1 MIKNETDPQK
11 ITCKRRFFMR
21 KLIRFSVVSIIIM
34 MALCIV
40 TGCSST
46 GATKDSAT
54 NKASQIDQD
63 VNEALDKLYTSS
75 QAAVELSRVAK
86 GILVFPTVTKG
97 GFMVGG
103 SYGQGA
109 LRKGGTTV
117 GYYNTVSASYGLQ
130 AGAQRFGYALFF
142 MDNSS
147 LEYLG
152 KSEGWEIGIGPTV
165 VIVDEGLSRSLS
177 STTAREG
184 VYAFFFDQ
192 RGLMAGLGI
201 QGSKITR
208 IEP

>member
-1 MIKNETDPQK
+1 MVT
-11 ITCKRRFFMR
+11 M
-21 KLIRFSVVSIIIM
+21 IRFSVATAIFILISITM
-34 MALCIV
+34 TM
-40 TGCSST
+40 GCSST
-46 GATKDSAT
+46 GGLKNNPSEAAG
-54 NKASQIDQD
+54 QIEHD
-63 VNEALDKLYTSS
+63 VNEALHKLYASS
-75 QAAVELSRVAK
+75 PAAVELSRVAK

-103 SYGQGA
+103 AYGKGA
-109 LRKGGTTV
+109 LRKAGTTV

-142 MDNSS
+142 MDDTS
-147 LEYLG
+147 LEYLD

-165 VIVDEGLSRSLS
+165 VIVDEGLARSLS

>member
-1 MIKNETDPQK
+1 MQK
-11 ITCKRRFFMR
+11 EIFMR
-21 KLIRFSVVSIIIM
+21 HLIRFSFVSIIMM
-34 MALCIV
+34 MALYIV
-40 TGCSST
+40 PGCSST
-46 GATKDSAT
+46 GGSKNNPTDAAG
-54 NKASQIDQD
+54 QIDQD

-75 QAAVELSRVAK
+75 PAAVELSRVAK

-97 GFMVGG
+97 GLMVGG
-103 SYGQGA
+103 SYGKGA
-109 LRKGGTTV
+109 LRKGGATV

-142 MDNSS
+142 MDNAS
-147 LEYLG
+147 LEYLD

-165 VIVDEGLSRSLS
+165 VIVDEGLARSLS

>member
-1 MIKNETDPQK
+1 MKH
-11 ITCKRRFFMR
+11 
-21 KLIRFSVVSIIIM
+21 LIRLSVVSIIMM

-40 TGCSST
+40 PGCSST
-46 GATKDSAT
+46 GSTKTSKIDGAT
-54 NKASQIDQD
+54 QIDLD
-63 VNEALDKLYTSS
+63 VNEALDKLYAGSP
-75 QAAVELSRVAK
+75 AAVELSRVAK

-103 SYGQGA
+103 SYGKGA
-109 LRKGGTTV
+109 LRKRGATA

-142 MDNSS
+142 IDNAS
-147 LEYLG
+147 LEYLD
-152 KSEGWEIGIGPTV
+152 KSEGWEIGVGPTV
-165 VIVDEGLSRSLS
+165 VIVDEGLARSLS

>member
-1 MIKNETDPQK
+1 MKLIHRKNMQK
-11 ITCKRRFFMR
+11 EFFMCH
-21 KLIRFSVVSIIIM
+21 LTRFSVVSLIMM

-40 TGCSST
+40 PGCSST

-54 NKASQIDQD
+54 NKAAQIDQD
-63 VNEALDKLYTSS
+63 VDEALYILYAGSP
-75 QAAVELSRVAK
+75 AAVELSRVAK
-86 GILVFPTVTKG
+86 GLLVFPTVTKG

-103 SYGQGA
+103 SYGKGA
-109 LRKGGTTV
+109 LRKAGTTA

-142 MDNSS
+142 MDDSS
-147 LEYLG
+147 LEYLD

-165 VIVDEGLSRSLS
+165 VIVDEGLARSLS

-192 RGLMAGLGI
+192 RGLMAGIGI

>member
-1 MIKNETDPQK
+1 
-11 ITCKRRFFMR
+11 MR
-21 KLIRFSVVSIIIM
+21 HVIRFSVVSMILL
-34 MALCIV
+34 MAFFMV
-40 TGCSST
+40 TGCSSI
-46 GATKDSAT
+46 GATKDSMT
-54 NKASQIDQD
+54 DSASQIDQD
-63 VNEALDKLYTSS
+63 VNEALSKLYASS
-75 QAAVELSRVAK
+75 PAAVKLSRVTK

-103 SYGQGA
+103 SYGKGA

-142 MDNSS
+142 MDDAS
-147 LEYLG
+147 LEYLD

-192 RGLMAGLGI
+192 KGLMAGIGI

>member
-40 TGCSST
+40 PGCSST

-63 VNEALDKLYTSS
+63 ADEALYILYAGSP
-75 QAAVELSRVAK
+75 AAVELSKIAK

-97 GFMVGG
+97 GLMVGG
-103 SYGQGA
+103 SYGKGA
-109 LRKGGTTV
+109 LRKGGATV

-142 MDNSS
+142 MDDAS

-152 KSEGWEIGIGPTV
+152 KSDGWEIGIGPTV